1 MKVKLFLGKLA
12 IAILGGTIAILLFV
26 IFVDKKERIITV
38 PEVRTT
44 QLANHSFAN
53 AARVDLTYAAEMSVK
68 SVVHVKT
75 IYSNEGYQSN
85 PFYDFLFGENGR
97 SQQPKAS
104 LGSGSGVIISE
115 DGYIVTNNHV
125 VQGSNLINIV
135 LNDKREYEGK
145 LIGHDPYT
153 DLALI
158 KIDEK
163 NLPKMDFGNSDD
175 LKLGEWVLAVGNPFN
190 LTSTVTA
197 GIISAKARNL
207 GLNGN
212 RMSIE
217 SFLQTDAAVNPG
229 NSGGALVD
237 SKGQLIGINTA
248 IESRT
253 GSYSGYSFA
262 IPVTI
267 VEKVIGDL
275 KKYGEVQRAFIGI
288 SIRTVDAN
296 LADEFKIDKIEG
308 VYVADLNEGGAAE
321 NSGIKKGD
329 IILNIDGKV
338 VNSSA
343 ELQEQVSKFH
353 PGDKISILI
362 KRDEERKQI
371 DVTLRNKL
379 GNTDVIK
386 SKDLAFLGAEFEPIS
401 TQEKY
406 RLQINRGV
414 RIKNLRSGKFK
425 DEDIKEGFIIYK
437 INETPISKVDD
448 IKEALQN
455 VKDGG
460 IFISGIYPD
469 GSVKYYAFSLDDK
482 VKER

>member
-12 IAILGGTIAILLFV
+12 TAFIGGAVAILLFV
-26 IFVDKKERIITV
+26 IFIDKKDRVITV
-38 PEVRTT
+38 PEMRTT
-44 QLANHSFAN
+44 QLTNHSVNNVAQI
-53 AARVDLTYAAEMSVK
+53 DLTYAAEMSVK

-75 IYSNEGYQSN
+75 LYSNEEYQSN

-97 SQQPKAS
+97 GQQSKATI
-104 LGSGSGVIISE
+104 GSGSGVIISE

-125 VQGSNLINIV
+125 VKGSNLISVV
-135 LNDKREYEGK
+135 LYDKREYEGK
-145 LIGHDPYT
+145 LVGQDPYS

-163 NLPKMDFGNSDD
+163 DLPKMEIGNSDET
-175 LKLGEWVLAVGNPFN
+175 KLGEWVLAVGNPFN

-237 SKGQLIGINTA
+237 TKGRLIGINTA

-267 VEKVIGDL
+267 VKKVVSDL
-275 KKYGEVQRAFIGI
+275 KEYGEVQRAFIGV

-296 LADEFKIDKIEG
+296 LADDLNIDKIEG

-321 NSGIKKGD
+321 ESGIKKGD
-329 IILNIDGKV
+329 IILNVEGKD

-353 PGDKISILI
+353 PGDKISVLI
-362 KRDEERKQI
+362 KRDGERQQI
-371 DVTLRNKL
+371 DVVLRNRL
-379 GNTDVIK
+379 GNTEVIK
-386 SKDLAFLGAEFEPIS
+386 SKDIAFFGADFEDIS
-401 TQEKY
+401 SQDKY

-414 RIKNLRSGKFK
+414 RVKDLRSGKLK
-425 DEDIKEGFIIYK
+425 DEGIKEGFIIYK
-437 INETPISKVDD
+437 INDTPIYTVDD
-448 IKEALQN
+448 VKDALQN

-460 IFISGIYPD
+460 VFISGIYPN
-469 GSVKYYAFSLDDK
+469 GSVEYYAFSLNSK
-482 VKER
+482 K